1 MSFGDKVIEKA
12 SDRPLQN
19 IGPTPDHFM
28 PTEPSTHLNVD
39 TTTFTYGVGPNFLSL
54 RTWAIFHGI
63 ETFCDIS
70 ELQGIA
76 AIVEGYILI

>member
-1 MSFGDKVIEKA
+1 MSQSSGGLVWGCSEFFVLK
-12 SDRPLQN
+12 
-19 IGPTPDHFM
+19 
-28 PTEPSTHLNVD
+28 
-39 TTTFTYGVGPNFLSL
+39 

-76 AIVEGYILI
+76 AIGEGYILI